1 MDESG
6 EIMAM
11 WIPWAAC
18 VIIGAA
24 LGYGAYT
31 DAKTRTI
38 PNIVPLVVLAAGFF
52 TAGSLVGK
60 LVTLSIFV
68 VVFALISHM
77 TKIRSG
83 GGDVKLYMAIAFSLG
98 AFSLVV
104 ILVLTMLLLKVADK
118 VKGKKRE
125 KGERFP
131 LCTYVFPAYL
141 IYFFGYMVSAA
152 IIAGR

>member
-1 MDESG
+1 
-6 EIMAM
+6 MAM

-83 GGDVKLYMAIAFSLG
+83 GGDVKLYMAIAFSL
-98 AFSLVV
+98 VV